1 VPSPAPDAL
10 ALNRALLARQGLL
23 SPWSVSAGE
32 AIERLVGMQSQV
44 PNAPYVG
51 LFSRLEGFEP
61 AELTALMESRAVVRT
76 SAMRCTLHTVTAR
89 DCLALHPVMAP
100 VARRSFAPGFG
111 RRVAPDEVPEALA
124 YGRSLLAER
133 PRTLAELRRAFA
145 SRWPDRDADAL
156 AYAVRHFVPIVQ
168 LPPRGVWGRS
178 RQATWATVEDWLG
191 AEPAGDGDPAEIL
204 RRYVAAFGPASLA
217 DMRAWSGLTGLT
229 EPEGLEDADG
239 LLDVPGGVR
248 PDPSTQAPPRFLPE
262 YDNVLVAHADRSRII
277 PPEFRE
283 TVLHNLGR
291 RWLLVDG
298 FVAAEWRRDAADL
311 VVAPLRALS
320 RDERAAVAD
329 EGRRLLAFL
338 GAGGDVAI
346 HAPS

>member
-1 VPSPAPDAL
+1 LDAR

-23 SPWSVSAGE
+23 TPWSVTAGE

-51 LFSRLEGFEP
+51 LFSRVSGFVPE
-61 AELTALMESRAVVRT
+61 ELSALMESRDAVRT

-111 RRVAPDEVPEALA
+111 RRVAGHEVPEALA

-145 SRWPDRDADAL
+145 ARWPDRDADAL
-156 AYAVRHFVPIVQ
+156 AYAVRHFVPSVQ
-168 LPPRGVWGRS
+168 LPPRGVWGRT
-178 RQATWATVEDWLG
+178 RQATWATVGDWLG
-191 AEPAGDGDPAEIL
+191 AEPAGDGDPAETL

-217 DMRAWSGLTGLT
+217 DMRAWSGLTGIRA
-229 EPEGLEDADG
+229 PEGLVHVDG
-239 LLDVPGGVR
+239 LLDVPGGLR
-248 PDPSTQAPPRFLPE
+248 PDPATPAPPRFLPE

-277 PPEFRE
+277 APEFRD
-283 TVLHNLGR
+283 TVLRNLGR

-298 FVAAEWRRDAADL
+298 FVTAEWRRDGPDL
-311 VVAPLRALS
+311 VIAPLRSLS
-320 RDERAAVAD
+320 PEERAAVTD

-338 GAGGDVAI
+338 GADGDVAFQ
-346 HAPS
+346 ARA